1 MYKVEFVELDTKKPF
16 IEFMATLEKNEVA
29 KIFASIDKFVE
40 LKNANL
46 PVGENLSKK
55 LDDGIF
61 EIRVSLP
68 NKIVRN
74 LYYYVSG
81 QKIIIT
87 HGFVKKSQKTPSSE
101 IAKAKELRRQY
112 NERMS
117 YE

>member
-1 MYKVEFVELDTKKPF
+1 MYKVEFVELESKAPF
-16 IEFMATLEKNEVA
+16 TEFIATLEKNEVA
-29 KIFASIDKFVE
+29 KIFASIDKFID
-40 LKNANL
+40 LKNNSL
-46 PVGENLSKK
+46 PIGENLSKK

-87 HGFVKKSQKTPSSE
+87 HGFVKKTQKTPSSE
-101 IAKAKELRRQY
+101 ITKAKELRKKY

>member
-1 MYKVEFVELDTKKPF
+1 MYKVEFVELNNKVPFKKF
-16 IEFMATLEKNEVA
+16 ITGLQKKEVA
-29 KIFASIDKFVE
+29 KIFASIDKFVD
-40 LKNANL
+40 LKNKNL
-46 PVGENLSKK
+46 PIKENLSKK
-55 LDDGIF
+55 VNDGIF

-81 QKIIIT
+81 EKIIIT
-87 HGFVKKSQKTPSSE
+87 HGFIKKSQKTPSKE
-101 IAKAKELRRQY
+101 IEKAKELKKQY